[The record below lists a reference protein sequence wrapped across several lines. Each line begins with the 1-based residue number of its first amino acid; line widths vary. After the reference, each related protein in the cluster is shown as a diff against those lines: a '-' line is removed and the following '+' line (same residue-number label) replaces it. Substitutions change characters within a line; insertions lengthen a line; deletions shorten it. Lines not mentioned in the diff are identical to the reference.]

1 MPGVKI
7 GIQTRSLRQPIRQA
21 LTTAAR
27 LGAAGVEI
35 DARSELRPTDVSQ
48 TGLRAFHKL
57 LDDSGLRVS
66 AVAFPTRRGYD
77 VPDDLERRVLAT
89 QEAMRFAASLRTDV
103 VIIRVGRV
111 PGDSDPA
118 GLGRLVEALTALGMF
133 GDRIGARLA
142 LQTADISPQDVSRL
156 LGMLPEHTVGV
167 DLHPSGL
174 IVGGHSPSEA
184 VEMLGS
190 HIVHVHACDAVRDV
204 STRQGVEV
212 ELGRGAADLPE
223 ILGRLTEF
231 DYRGW
236 VTIERRETSDP
247 ISEIENAVEYLRSL

>member
-1 MPGVKI
+1 MPAVKI

-27 LGAAGVEI
+27 LGAGGVEI
-35 DARSELRPTDVSQ
+35 DARSELRPAEVSQ

-66 AVAFPTRRGYD
+66 AIAFPTRRGYD

-111 PGDSDPA
+111 PTDSDPA
-118 GLGRLVEALTALGMF
+118 GLSRLVEALTALGTY

-142 LQTADISPQDVSRL
+142 LQTADISPQDISRL

-167 DLHPSGL
+167 DLLPSGL
-174 IVGGHSPSEA
+174 IMAGHSPAEA
-184 VEMLGS
+184 IELLGP
-190 HIVHVHACDAVRDV
+190 HVLHVHACDAVRDV
-204 STRQGVEV
+204 ATRQAIEV
-212 ELGRGAADLPE
+212 ELGRGAADFPE
-223 ILGRLTEF
+223 ILGRLAEF

-247 ISEIENAVEYLRSL
+247 LPEIENAVEYLRSL